1 MFKILDRYILREIAP
16 PFLLGLLIYSFVLL
30 MNQLL
35 QLPSLFIAKGVTLG
49 VTLKLLVYLVPA
61 ILAFTVPMSVLMG
74 ILAGL
79 SRLSSDSEITAFKS
93 LGISPHRMLRPLLV
107 FAFGGWLITSVLTL
121 YLAPFFNFK
130 WVQTLTESVLDKVQL
145 QINPREFFEG
155 IPNTVIFIQDI
166 VEQRNW
172 QNILIYFT
180 DNPEKPRLV
189 LARRG
194 RLNFYPEARRATLEL
209 YDVIEHAN
217 AHANPD
223 DYTVSSTSRM
233 EQEIDIENLYASF
246 SAEQRVREKNI
257 QELWAG
263 LRAVDRDLQKL
274 NQEKAEIER
283 KNLGKDDLARVRNN
297 FALIQAENNRRSHK
311 VEIHKKF
318 ALPFVCWIFVFLGLP
333 LGVSTKKG
341 GRTSGFT
348 LSLVIILI
356 YYTCITA
363 GEKFALEGRMSPF
376 LGMWGGNI
384 LLGLLGIVL
393 FIRYARESPL
403 LSSFLGRKG
412 RLPPSVMTARAKK
425 NQAWRWPRLSLP
437 FPNILDRYII
447 RKYLVIACLTI
458 LSLVSVSVIITFFE
472 RLGSLYEHQKPMS
485 MLLNYIRFSIPEFIR
500 VSLPVTALTA
510 TLLTL
515 GLFTKSNEI
524 TAMKACGISIYRAV
538 IPAVFLAV
546 LIGGLAFYIQ
556 ERVLPQANKKAVEIW
571 NKINDLSPRSFSYL
585 NRRWVANKRRDRF
598 YHYSYF
604 DPAKDT
610 FSWLSIFDMDLSN
623 WSLKRRIY
631 AERAVLKDDLLRMEN
646 SWIREF
652 AGEAPESPSAQVFQ
666 TMEMRL
672 EEGKDYFLK
681 EWREPSQMTY
691 GELRQ
696 YIREIKD
703 LGFETVGFRVDLS
716 SKISFP
722 FVALIMTLLGIPFAF
737 SMGKRGALVGIGV
750 SLAIAMVYWV
760 AIGVFKSLGSVSFL
774 NVFFAAWGPNLV
786 FGLIG
791 LYLLFRLRT

>member
-1 MFKILDRYILREIAP
+1 MFKLFDRYILKEISP

-35 QLPSLFIAKGVTLG
+35 QLPALFIAKGVSLG
-49 VTLKLLVYLVPA
+49 VTLKLLFYLVPG

-79 SRLSSDSEITAFKS
+79 SRLSSDSEITAFKN
-93 LGISPHRMLRPLLV
+93 LGISPRRMLRPLLV
-107 FAFGGWLITSVLTL
+107 FAFGGWLLTSVLTL

-166 VEQRNW
+166 VEQKDWR
-172 QNILIYFT
+172 NILIYLSDT
-180 DNPEKPRLV
+180 PEKPRLV
-189 LARRG
+189 VARRG
-194 RLNFYPEARRATLEL
+194 RLNFYPKARRATLEL
-209 YDVIEHAN
+209 YEVLEHAN

-223 DYTVSSTSRM
+223 DYTVTSTARM
-233 EQEIDIENLYASF
+233 EQEIDIESLYATF

-257 QELWAG
+257 QELFTG
-263 LRAVDRDLQKL
+263 LRTIEQDLQKL
-274 NQEKAEIER
+274 EKEKAEIVR
-283 KNLGKDDLARVRNN
+283 KKLRKDDMTRVRNE
-297 FALIQAENNRRSHK
+297 FALLRAENERRSHK

-348 LSLVIILI
+348 LSLVIILV
-356 YYTCITA
+356 YYVCITA
-363 GEKFALEGRMSPF
+363 GEKFALEERMSPF

-384 LLGLLGIVL
+384 LFGLLSLIL
-393 FIRYARESPL
+393 FFRYAKESPL
-403 LSSFLGRKG
+403 FSLFGGRG
-412 RLPPSVMTARAKK
+412 RGLLRRMTARTKK
-425 NQAWRWPRLSLP
+425 GRGWRWPRPSLP

-447 RKYLVIACLTI
+447 RRYLVIASLVI
-458 LSLVSVSVIITFFE
+458 LSLISIFVIITFFD
-472 RLGSLYEHQKPMS
+472 RLGILYEHRKPMS
-485 MLLNYIRFSIPEFIR
+485 MLLGYIRFRIPEFIHY
-500 VSLPVTALTA
+500 SLPMTALTA

-515 GLFTKSNEI
+515 GLFTKSNEV

-538 IPAVFLAV
+538 LPAVFLAG
-546 LIGGLAFYIQ
+546 LIGWLAFHIQ
-556 ERVLPQANKKAVEIW
+556 ERVLPQANKKAKEIW
-571 NKINDLSPRSFSYL
+571 NKITDVSPRSYGYL
-585 NRRWVANKRRDRF
+585 NRRWVANKKRDRF

-604 DPAKDT
+604 DPEKSA
-610 FSWLSIFDMDLSN
+610 FSWLSIFDLDLSS

-631 AERAVLKDDLLRMEN
+631 AERAVLKEDLLHLEN
-646 SWIREF
+646 GWIREF
-652 AGEAPESPSAQVFQ
+652 TGEAPKSPRAEVFK
-666 TMEMRL
+666 TMDLTL
-672 EEGKDYFLK
+672 EEGRASFLK

-696 YIREIKD
+696 YVREIKE

-737 SMGKRGALVGIGV
+737 SMGKRGTLVGIGV

-760 AIGVFKSLGSVSFL
+760 AIGVFRSLGYIGFL